1 MSKMDQCHSNLNEL
15 IMDLLVSRTENAA
28 GISRCTRCLG
38 YWDLTRTE
46 NGTTGQVQRQAGQMG
61 DGSRSQT
68 SVPHDGRRAG

>member
-1 MSKMDQCHSNLNEL
+1 MAG
-15 IMDLLVSRTENAA
+15 LLATGKLPSAPSLLLASVDALVA
-28 GISRCTRCLG
+28 MG